1 MVRCGA
7 CGGSHVHE
15 GTLSLARNPGE
26 IEMDGH
32 RYAVLDVRALVALP
46 EPDGREVAISRSVFD
61 LVLLGG
67 LALAVYSAA
76 RLWI

>member
-26 IEMDGH
+26 IEMGGH
-32 RYAVLDVRALVALP
+32 RYALLDVRALVALP
-46 EPDGREVAISRSVFD
+46 EPDGHEVAVPRSVFD
-61 LVLLGG
+61 LALLGG
-67 LALAVYSAA
+67 LALAAYTAA
-76 RLWI
+76 RLWL